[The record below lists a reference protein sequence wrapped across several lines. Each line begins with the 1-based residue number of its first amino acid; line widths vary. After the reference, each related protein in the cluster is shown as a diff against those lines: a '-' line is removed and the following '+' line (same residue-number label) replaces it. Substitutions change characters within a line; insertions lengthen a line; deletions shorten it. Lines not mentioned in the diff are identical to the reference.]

1 MIKSIFGA
9 GTSPAMLREGLTGSA
24 RVLRETA
31 HRVANATNGVG
42 GRTNDPFDVALDEAG
57 QLQDGLDADGNQV
70 DLELEM
76 VELAN
81 EQIRYDAGATLLQRL
96 YAQLRSST
104 RSV

>member
-1 MIKSIFGA
+1 MIRQLMGA
-9 GTSPAMLREGLTGSA
+9 GSSSAILREGLTDSA
-24 RVLRETA
+24 KTLRETA
-31 HRVANATNGVG
+31 HRVANATNGLG
-42 GRTNDPFDVALDEAG
+42 NQQTDPFAEV
-57 QLQDGLDADGNQV
+57 LDAAGEPENAEQI
-70 DLELEM
+70 DLETEM

>member
-1 MIKSIFGA
+1 MIKTLFGA
-9 GTSPAMLREGLTGSA
+9 GSTTSLLRDGLAGSA
-24 RVLRETA
+24 ESLRETA

-42 GRTNDPFDVALDEAG
+42 PEGVDPFAQALGEATG
-57 QLQDGLDADGNQV
+57 VEDGSQV
-70 DLELEM
+70 DLEREM

>member
-1 MIKSIFGA
+1 MIKSMFGA
-9 GTSPAMLREGLTGSA
+9 GTSTAALREGLTGS
-24 RVLRETA
+24 VLTLRETA
-31 HRVANATNGVG
+31 HRVSNATNGVG
-42 GRTNDPFDVALDEAG
+42 PQGADPFGEALGEAAAAE
-57 QLQDGLDADGNQV
+57 DGSQV